1 MTGRKPRR
9 RATADEIALFS
20 RAMAEARPLKNR
32 KARQSVAAENPD
44 RHPPRAAE
52 MPPRQGPVPP
62 ATAPPSVPPVHTR
75 LRPEGSATPSRP
87 VWRQSEPVRSSLSG
101 LDRRNATRLS
111 RGKIEIEARLDLHGH
126 TQEGA
131 HRALRHFIT
140 AQFSAGRR
148 CVLIITGKGSKK
160 MDSGSSHVHK
170 STGFM
175 PDRRRG
181 VLHRLVPLWLSEPEL
196 GGFVVAFHP
205 ARQHHGGDG
214 ALYVYLRRQRPR
226 D

>member
-1 MTGRKPRR
+1 MTGRKSRR
-9 RATADEIALFS
+9 RATADEVALFS
-20 RAMAEARPLKNR
+20 RAMAEARPLRNR
-32 KARQSVAAENPD
+32 KARPPVAPESPD
-44 RHPPRAAE
+44 RPELRAAQTP
-52 MPPRQGPVPP
+52 PPRQGPVPP
-62 ATAPPSVPPVHTR
+62 AAPPSGPSARTR
-75 LRPEGSATPSRP
+75 MRPEGSAAPSPP
-87 VWRQSEPVRSSLSG
+87 VWRQTEAARSSLSG
-101 LDRRNATRLS
+101 LDKRNATRLS
-111 RGKIEIEARLDLHGH
+111 RGKIGIEARLDLHGH

-140 AQFSAGRR
+140 TQFSAGRR
-148 CVLIITGKGSKK
+148 CVLVITGKGNKK
-160 MDSGSSHVHK
+160 TDSSSSHALN

-196 GGFVVAFHP
+196 SGFVVAFHP
-205 ARQHHGGDG
+205 ARQRHGGEG

>member
-1 MTGRKPRR
+1 MAGRKSRR
-9 RATADEIALFS
+9 RATADEVALFS

-32 KARQSVAAENPD
+32 KTRKLREGENAD
-44 RHPPRAAE
+44 PPVLRAADL
-52 MPPRQGPVPP
+52 PPSKPGPADPP
-62 ATAPPSVPPVHTR
+62 AGAARAS
-75 LRPEGSATPSRP
+75 LRPEGGGAPPPP
-87 VWRQSEPVRSSLSG
+87 VWRQAAPRRSSLSG
-101 LDRRNATRLS
+101 LDKRNATRFS

-131 HRALRHFIT
+131 HRTLRHFIT

-148 CVLIITGKGSKK
+148 CVLVITGKGSRKTG
-160 MDSGSSHVHK
+160 DGQSHADAMG
-170 STGFM
+170 GFM

-196 GGFVVAFHP
+196 AGFVVAFHP
-205 ARQHHGGDG
+205 ARPRHGGDG